1 MFRLVLAMMM
11 SGTDQ
16 SGEIEKHLNNSN
28 LVTDILQEHISD
40 NTRKL
45 FLPPKYWSALFL
57 HSKYYLRDIIKGKV
71 KDPRLEPLYRN
82 TSWKS
87 RLTRIKRDGHRH
99 YDCGPNYFSVFPFFI
114 FIQSFA
120 TTGAKCLGL

>member
-1 MFRLVLAMMM
+1 MSFRLLLAMMM

-16 SGEIEKHLNNSN
+16 SGEIETHLYNNSN
-28 LVTDILQEHISD
+28 LVTDFQKIIVENSFFFAEKLISAQFLNFTYQE
-40 NTRKL
+40 K
-45 FLPPKYWSALFL
+45 
-57 HSKYYLRDIIKGKV
+57 IKTEAKEQ
-71 KDPRLEPLYRN
+71 RLEPLYRN

-87 RLTRIKRDGHRH
+87 RLTRIKRDGHGH

-120 TTGAKCLGL
+120 TTGAVSAKYLGF